1 MPITRRTAAATIA
14 AVYRVAAARAATSAG
29 AIALIAALA
38 VACSSSK
45 QPISVMGD
53 TGDLE
58 ALAGSW
64 VGTYHSDNQKTRG
77 TIEFLLDHHADTA
90 SGSVVMYAPGVDPH
104 HGGEDVPAAR
114 LLIRFVQAEGGW
126 ISGRLDP
133 YEDPECQCV
142 VETLFRGK
150 IEGDS
155 MAGNYTTRGVYESF
169 VRTGTWTATRAFA
182 DVPPG
187 TGKHP

>member
-1 MPITRRTAAATIA
+1 VPRGT
-14 AVYRVAAARAATSAG
+14 VAAG
-29 AIALIAALA
+29 ALALVAALA
-38 VACSSSK
+38 LGCSSNK
-45 QPISVMGD
+45 QPISVVGESQ
-53 TGDLE
+53 DLE
-58 ALAGSW
+58 ALAGAW
-64 VGTYHSDNQKTRG
+64 EGTYQSDNRKTRG

-104 HGGEDVPAAR
+104 HGGEDVPAAH
-114 LLIRFVQAEGGW
+114 LLIRFVQTAGGW

-150 IEGDS
+150 LEEGS

-169 VRTGTWTATRAFA
+169 VRTGTWSAKRVSSE
-182 DVPPG
+182 VPPG
-187 TGKHP
+187 TGTHP